1 VARLGGGFLQ
11 VTTISLRREWPLL
24 LLFVG
29 GIIGIG
35 MIVGLVTEPGGDY
48 LATLE
53 IPDLILPAWLST
65 AIWLLLCLAF
75 AIAGWRHWLRDS
87 SSVETRLWLAVLIL
101 SWWYSPA
108 FFVVRSPLLALII
121 ILFMAALMLV
131 FILRCW
137 TRERISALLFIPCF
151 LWVAYAAA
159 MTAAIVAMN

>member
-1 VARLGGGFLQ
+1 M
-11 VTTISLRREWPLL
+11 TTISLRREWPLL

-35 MIVGLVTEPGGDY
+35 IIVGLVTEPGSDY

-53 IPDLILPAWLST
+53 IPDLILPVWLST

-75 AIAGWRHWLRDS
+75 AISGWRHWLRDPS
-87 SSVETRLWLAVLIL
+87 STETRLWLAVLIL

-108 FFVVRSPLLALII
+108 FFMIRSPLLALVI
-121 ILFMAALMLV
+121 ILLMAALMLV
-131 FILRCW
+131 FIVRCW
-137 TRERISALLFIPCF
+137 SRERMSALLFIPCF

-159 MTAAIVAMN
+159 MTAAVVVMN